1 MLAER
6 PAMIRIAANA
16 VMSRLKRRNE
26 PDLGM
31 VSGSVVMVY
40 RSGFKGPF
48 FAISQVE
55 VVFDHHFDQP
65 LEIDFRRPAEFIAS
79 F

>member
-1 MLAER
+1 
-6 PAMIRIAANA
+6 
-16 VMSRLKRRNE
+16 
-26 PDLGM
+26 
-31 VSGSVVMVY
+31 MVY

>member
-1 MLAER
+1 MW
-6 PAMIRIAANA
+6 N
-16 VMSRLKRRNE
+16 
-26 PDLGM
+26 
-31 VSGSVVMVY
+31 GSFLL
-40 RSGFKGPF
+40 RSGFNSPF

-65 LEIDFRRPAEFIAS
+65 LEIDFGRRAEFIAS